1 MEGLRTMEVLPVHMT
16 RGLAGS
22 PVPLPGEPTP
32 STFAAFLQEAVAGV
46 NRLQQEAETAVQQYT
61 IGKAQ
66 NLHDTMIAVEKAD
79 ISLRLL
85 MQVRNKAVEAY
96 QEIMRMQI

>member
-1 MEGLRTMEVLPVHMT
+1 MDI
-16 RGLAGS
+16 S
-22 PVPLPGEPTP
+22 PVQMHTGPATGASPLTKEPTQ
-32 STFAAFLQEAVAGV
+32 STFAMLLQEAVEGV
-46 NRLQQEAETAVQQYT
+46 NRFQQDAAAAVQQYT
-61 IGKAQ
+61 VGNAET
-66 NLHDTMIAVEKAD
+66 LHDTMIAAEKAD

>member
-1 MEGLRTMEVLPVHMT
+1 MQVSHIPISGGLSGQPTKL
-16 RGLAGS
+16 S
-22 PVPLPGEPTP
+22 PEPTE
-32 STFAAFLQEAVAGV
+32 STFSAFLQEAVSGV
-46 NRLQQEAETAVQQYT
+46 NRSQQDAETAVQQHT
-61 IGKAQ
+61 IGKTH
-66 NLHDTMIAVEKAD
+66 NLHDTMMAVEKAD

>member
-1 MEGLRTMEVLPVHMT
+1 
-16 RGLAGS
+16 
-22 PVPLPGEPTP
+22 
-32 STFAAFLQEAVAGV
+32 V

-61 IGKAQ
+61 VGQAQ

-96 QEIMRMQI
+96 QEIMRLQI

>member
-1 MEGLRTMEVLPVHMT
+1 MHVSHIPISGGLS
-16 RGLAGS
+16 GQ
-22 PVPLPGEPTP
+22 PLQLSQEPTA
-32 STFAAFLQEAVAGV
+32 STFSAFLQEAVSGV
-46 NRLQQEAETAVQQYT
+46 NRLQQEAETAVQHHT
-61 IGKAQ
+61 IGKTH
-66 NLHDTMIAVEKAD
+66 NLHDTMMAVEKAD

>member
-1 MEGLRTMEVLPVHMT
+1 MEVLPVHMT
-16 RGLAGS
+16 RGLAGN
-22 PVPLPGEPTP
+22 PVPLPGESTP

-61 IGKAQ
+61 VGKAQ

>member
-1 MEGLRTMEVLPVHMT
+1 MEISPVHIT
-16 RGLAGS
+16 AGS
-22 PVPLPGEPTP
+22 SHGPSPLSKEPLH
-32 STFAAFLQEAVAGV
+32 STFATLLQEAVDGV
-46 NRLQQEAETAVQQYT
+46 NRFQQDAATAVQQYT
-61 IGKAQ
+61 VGKADT
-66 NLHDTMIAVEKAD
+66 LHDTMIAVEKAD